1 MIKKHDETS
10 ERQQSTQKDSGKD
23 GRKPTFPGY
32 QTAHSYAYDLLK
44 RFSKDNRR
52 YATEAESI
60 LWNLLRGKQLGVR
73 FRRQHPVE
81 GYIPDF
87 ICLPCK
93 LIIEVDGGY
102 HYLEGQPISDEERT
116 VYLEAKGYHVLRFTN
131 EEVIAA
137 PEKVLSLIKDELNK
151 RLNMAEQNNVLH
163 HPTTPSQVNQ
173 NSLDP
178 STSGQSPR
186 VASPSQVNQ
195 DSLDPLTSGQSP
207 RVASPSQVNQNSL
220 DPPTS
225 GQSSHIASP
234 SQVNQNSLDPPTS
247 GQSPRVASPSQVNQ
261 NSPDPP
267 TSGQSSRIASPSQ
280 VNQNSLDPVGAPLL
294 RRGRG
299 RLLVFS
305 APSGSG
311 KSTIVQW
318 LVKEHP
324 ELNLHFS
331 VSCTSRLPRGTEQNG
346 VEYFFISPEEFKK
359 KIENKEFIEYEE
371 VYKDRYYGTL
381 KSQVEQQISR
391 GENVVFDV
399 DVKGGC
405 NIKQCY
411 GSQAM
416 SIFVQ
421 PPSIEE
427 LRRRLN
433 SRGTDTP
440 EVIEQRLAK
449 ADYELSFARKFDH
462 IVVNDDLETAK
473 QKTYELLSTFLNQ
486 R

>member
-10 ERQQSTQKDSGKD
+10 EKQQSTQKDCGKD
-23 GRKPTFPGY
+23 GRKPAFPGY

-173 NSLDP
+173 NP
-178 STSGQSPR
+178 
-186 VASPSQVNQ
+186 
-195 DSLDPLTSGQSP
+195 
-207 RVASPSQVNQNSL
+207 
-220 DPPTS
+220 
-225 GQSSHIASP
+225 
-234 SQVNQNSLDPPTS
+234 LDPPTS

-261 NSPDPP
+261 NPLDPP
-267 TSGQSSRIASPSQ
+267 TSGQSPRVASPSQ

-359 KIENKEFIEYEE
+359 KIKNKEFIEYEE

-411 GSQAM
+411 GSRAM

>member
-1 MIKKHDETS
+1 MTKKHDETS
-10 ERQQSTQKDSGKD
+10 ERQQSTQKDGEKD
-23 GRKPTFPGY
+23 GRKPAFPGY

-44 RFSKDNRR
+44 RSSKDNRR

-137 PEKVLSLIKDELNK
+137 PEKILSLIKDELNK

-163 HPTTPSQVNQ
+163 HPTIRNNMFSESFQQEQHNV
-173 NSLDP
+173 LHH
-178 STSGQSPR
+178 
-186 VASPSQVNQ
+186 
-195 DSLDPLTSGQSP
+195 
-207 RVASPSQVNQNSL
+207 
-220 DPPTS
+220 PT
-225 GQSSHIASP
+225 
-234 SQVNQNSLDPPTS
+234 T
-247 GQSPRVASPSQVNQ
+247 
-261 NSPDPP
+261 
-267 TSGQSSRIASPSQ
+267 PSQ

-331 VSCTSRLPRGTEQNG
+331 ISCTSRLPRGTEQNG

-359 KIENKEFIEYEE
+359 KIKNKEFIEYEE

-411 GSQAM
+411 GSRVM

>member
-10 ERQQSTQKDSGKD
+10 EKQQSTQKDSGKD
-23 GRKPTFPGY
+23 GRKPAFPGY

-137 PEKVLSLIKDELNK
+137 PEKILSLIKDELNK

-163 HPTTPSQVNQ
+163 HPTIRNNMFSESFQQEQHNV
-173 NSLDP
+173 LHH
-178 STSGQSPR
+178 
-186 VASPSQVNQ
+186 
-195 DSLDPLTSGQSP
+195 
-207 RVASPSQVNQNSL
+207 
-220 DPPTS
+220 PT
-225 GQSSHIASP
+225 
-234 SQVNQNSLDPPTS
+234 T
-247 GQSPRVASPSQVNQ
+247 
-261 NSPDPP
+261 
-267 TSGQSSRIASPSQ
+267 PSQ

-381 KSQVEQQISR
+381 KSQVEQQISQ

-411 GSQAM
+411 GSRAM